1 MKFCTSRLII
11 RPMTMADLQASFA
24 HRSCPQTSRY
34 ISDQTTLAQA
44 KQRLSENCQPWL
56 GEENQR
62 LALAIT
68 LSGSN
73 ELIGEVMFKYI
84 NKASLVGEIGYRLK
98 KEAIGKGYAFEAVS
112 AFIEHLFSKLEVM
125 KIVAVCA
132 VDNTPSWR
140 LMEKMQMHREGV
152 FKSHFFI
159 GGERLDAF
167 SYGIC
172 RT

>member
-1 MKFCTSRLII
+1 MKICTSRLTI

-34 ISDQTTLAQA
+34 ISDQITLAQA
-44 KQRLSENCQPWL
+44 KQRLAENCQPWL

-68 LSGSN
+68 LNGLN
-73 ELIGEVMFKYI
+73 ELIGEVMFKYT
-84 NKASLVGEIGYRLK
+84 NKTSLVGEIGYRLK
-98 KEAIGKGYAFEAVS
+98 KEVIGKGYAFEAVN
-112 AFIEHLFSKLEVM
+112 AFIAQLFSQLEVM

-140 LMEKMQMHREGV
+140 LMEKLQMQREGV
-152 FKSHFFI
+152 FKSHFLI
-159 GGERLDAF
+159 GGERLDAY

-172 RT
+172 RP

>member
-1 MKFCTSRLII
+1 
-11 RPMTMADLQASFA
+11 MADLPASFA
-24 HRSCPQTSRY
+24 HRSCRQTSRY
-34 ISDQTTLAQA
+34 ISDQITLEQA
-44 KQRLSENCQPWL
+44 KLRLIENCQPWR

-68 LSGSN
+68 LNESK
-73 ELIGEVMFKYI
+73 ELIGEMMFKYT
-84 NKASLVGEIGYRLK
+84 NKVSLVGEIGYRLK

-112 AFIEHLFSKLEVM
+112 EFIEQLFSKLEVM

-140 LMEKMQMHREGV
+140 LMEKMQMQREGI
-152 FKSHFFI
+152 FKSHFLI
-159 GGERLDAF
+159 GDQRLDAY